1 MINISQSFLKE
12 FNKYK
17 LGETCGLQVK
27 AKYIDNNYPRETSEV
42 MDLGNFFEFNATGSL
57 PRDGQIPMAKVVYKD
72 TPKQKLDDKYQR
84 SLDSAV
90 FFKKI
95 IQHYGIEIKET
106 GKVVTQDGMTGILD
120 IYAEWNG
127 RHCIIDTKYS
137 GLLYDRWSEFGWD
150 LDSLPEKHNLM
161 LQPVQYKILMSLELG
176 IPVEDIDFYFFVFSS
191 SNPNDAKIIK
201 VVNDEATIEQH
212 HKAIRIVKKEL
223 AKPVDVVFKA
233 KPELLR
239 CLDCAINK
247 DCAFRIEVPPIQEI
261 YY

>member
-27 AKYIDNNYPRETSEV
+27 AKYIDNTYPRTSSEV
-42 MDLGNFFEFNATGSL
+42 MELGNHFEFMATGSL
-57 PRDGQIPMAKVVYKD
+57 PRDGHIPVAKVVYKD

-84 SLDSAV
+84 SMDSAL

-95 IQHYGIEIKET
+95 IKHYGIQIKET

-137 GLLYDRWSEFGWD
+137 GLLYDRWNEMGWD

-176 IPVEDIDFYFFVFSS
+176 IPVEDIDFYFFIFSS
-191 SNPNDAKIIK
+191 TNSNDAKIIK

-212 HKAIRIVKKEL
+212 HLAISYVKIEL
-223 AKPVDVVFKA
+223 SKPVDLIFKA

-239 CLDCAINK
+239 CFDCALK
-247 DCAFRIEVPPIQEI
+247 EKCEYRIEVPPIQEV

>member
-27 AKYIDNNYPRETSEV
+27 AKYIDNNYPRTSSEV
-42 MDLGNFFEFNATGSL
+42 MELGNFFEFNATGSL
-57 PRDGQIPMAKVVYKD
+57 PRDGHIPVANVVYKG
-72 TPKQKLDDKYQR
+72 TAKQKLDDKYQR
-84 SLDSAV
+84 ALDSAL
-90 FFKKI
+90 FFKRI

-106 GKVVTQDGMTGILD
+106 GKVITQDGMTGILD
-120 IYAEWNG
+120 IYAEWDG
-127 RHCIIDTKYS
+127 RVCIIDTKYS
-137 GLLYDRWSEFGWD
+137 GLLYDKWNSMGWD
-150 LDSLPEKHNLM
+150 IDSLPEKHNLM

-176 IPVEDIDFYFFVFSS
+176 IPIEDIDFYFFVFSS
-191 SNPNDAKIIK
+191 TNPNDAKIIK

-212 HKAIRIVKKEL
+212 LLAVKYVKNQLE
-223 AKPVDVVFKA
+223 KPIDVLFKA

-239 CLDCAINK
+239 CLDCGIKEN
-247 DCAFRIEVPPIQEI
+247 CNFHIEVPPIVEI

>member
-17 LGETCGLQVK
+17 NGLTCGLQVK
-27 AKYIDNNYPRETSEV
+27 AKYIDNNYPRTSSEA
-42 MDLGNFFEFNATGSL
+42 MMLGNFFEFNATGEL
-57 PRDGQIPMAKVVYKD
+57 PRDGQIPVANVVYKG
-72 TPKQKLDDKYQR
+72 TAKQKLDDKYQR
-84 SLDSAV
+84 AMDSAV

-95 IQHYGIEIKET
+95 IKHYNIEIKET
-106 GKVVTQDGMTGILD
+106 GKIITQNGMTGILD
-120 IYAEWNG
+120 IYAQWNG

-137 GLLYDRWSEFGWD
+137 GLLYDKWNEMGWFI
-150 LDSLPEKHNLM
+150 DSLPEKHNLM

-176 IPVEDIDFYFFVFSS
+176 IPINDIDFYFFIFSS
-191 SNPNDAKIIK
+191 TNPNDAKIIK

-212 HKAIRIVKKEL
+212 HLAIIYVKKEL
-223 AKPVDVVFKA
+223 SKPVDLVFRA

-239 CLDCAINK
+239 CLGCGIREGCN
-247 DCAFRIEVPPIQEI
+247 FRTEIPPIEEV

>member
-27 AKYIDNNYPRETSEV
+27 AKYIDNNYPRISSEV
-42 MDLGNFFEFNATGSL
+42 MELGNFFEFMATGSL
-57 PRDGQIPMAKVVYKD
+57 PRDGHIPVAGVVYKN
-72 TPKQKLDDKYQR
+72 TAKQRLDDKYQR
-84 SLDSAV
+84 AMDSAV

-95 IQHYGIEIKET
+95 VEFYGIEIKET
-106 GKVVTQDGMTGILD
+106 GKVITQDGMTGILD

-127 RHCIIDTKYS
+127 RVSIIDTKYS
-137 GLLYDRWSEFGWD
+137 GLLYDRWNEMGWD
-150 LDSLPEKHNLM
+150 IDSLPEKHNLM

-191 SNPNDAKIIK
+191 TNSNDAKIIK
-201 VVNDEATIEQH
+201 VVNDETTIEQH
-212 HKAIRIVKKEL
+212 HLAIKFVKREL
-223 AKPVDVVFKA
+223 AKPIDIIFKA

-239 CLDCAINK
+239 CLDCALNK
-247 DCAFRIEVPPIQEI
+247 ECAFRIEVPPIQEI

>member
-27 AKYIDNNYPRETSEV
+27 AKYIDNNYPRTSSEV
-42 MDLGNFFEFNATGSL
+42 MELGCFFEFMATGSL
-57 PRDGQIPMAKVVYKD
+57 PRDGEIPVAGVVYKN
-72 TPKQKLDDKYQR
+72 TPKQRLDDKYQR
-84 SLDSAV
+84 ALDSAL
-90 FFKKI
+90 FFKRI

-106 GKVVTQDGMTGILD
+106 GKVITQDGMTGILD
-120 IYAEWNG
+120 IYAEWDN
-127 RHCIIDTKYS
+127 RTCIIDTKYS
-137 GLLYDRWSEFGWD
+137 GLLYDRWNEMGWQI
-150 LDSLPEKHNLM
+150 DSLPEKHNLM

-176 IPVEDIDFYFFVFSS
+176 IPIEEIDFYFFVFSS

-212 HKAIRIVKKEL
+212 RLAINYVKKEL
-223 AKPVDVVFKA
+223 AKPVDVLFKA

-239 CLDCAINK
+239 CFDCAIK
-247 DCAFRIEVPPIQEI
+247 DNCNFRIEIPPIQEI

>member
-27 AKYIDNNYPRETSEV
+27 AKYIDDNYPRISSEV
-42 MDLGNFFEFNATGSL
+42 MELGNFFEFMATGSL
-57 PRDGQIPMAKVVYKD
+57 PRDGHIPVAKVVYKD
-72 TPKQKLDDKYQR
+72 TPKQKLDDKFQR
-84 SLDSAV
+84 AIDSAV

-95 IQHYGIEIKET
+95 IQSYDIEIKET
-106 GKVVTQDGMTGILD
+106 GKVSTQDGMTGIMD
-120 IYAEWNG
+120 IYADWNG
-127 RHCIIDTKYS
+127 RHTIIDTKYS
-137 GLLYDRWSEFGWD
+137 GLLYDRWSEMGWE
-150 LDSLPEKHNLM
+150 LDSLPEKHGLM
-161 LQPVQYKILMSLELG
+161 LQPVQYKILLSLELG

-191 SNPNDAKIIK
+191 TNPNDAKIIK

-212 HKAIRIVKKEL
+212 KLAITYVKKEL
-223 AKPVDVVFKA
+223 EKPIDKVFKA

-239 CLDCAINK
+239 CHDCAIK
-247 DCAFRIEVPPIQEI
+247 DNCDFKIEIPPIVEV

>member
-17 LGETCGLQVK
+17 LGLTCGLQVK
-27 AKYIDNNYPRETSEV
+27 AKYIDNNYPRKTSEV
-42 MDLGNFFEFNATGSL
+42 MELGNFFEFMATGSL
-57 PRDGQIPMAKVVYKD
+57 PRDGHIPVAGVVYKG
-72 TPKQKLDDKYQR
+72 TAKQRLDDKYQR
-84 SLDSAV
+84 AMDSAL

-95 IQHYGIEIKET
+95 VEFYGIEIKET
-106 GKVVTQDGMTGILD
+106 GKIITQDGMTGILD
-120 IYAEWNG
+120 ISAEWNG
-127 RHCIIDTKYS
+127 RVSIIDTKYS
-137 GLLYDRWSEFGWD
+137 GLLYDRWNEMGWD
-150 LDSLPEKHNLM
+150 IDSLPEKHNLM

-176 IPVEDIDFYFFVFSS
+176 IPVKDIDFYFFVFSS

-212 HKAIRIVKKEL
+212 HLAISYVKKEL
-223 AKPVDVVFKA
+223 AKPVDVIFKA

-239 CLDCAINK
+239 CLDCALKENC
-247 DCAFRIEVPPIQEI
+247 DYRIEVPPIVQI

>member
-27 AKYIDNNYPRETSEV
+27 AKYIDNNYPRTSSEA
-42 MDLGNFFEFNATGSL
+42 MDLGNFFEFMATGSL
-57 PRDGQIPMAKVVYKD
+57 PRDGQIPVAKVVYKD
-72 TPKQKLDDKYQR
+72 TPKQRLDDKFQR
-84 SLDSAV
+84 AMDSAL
-90 FFKKI
+90 FFKRI
-95 IQHYGIEIKET
+95 IKHYDIEIKET

-137 GLLYDRWSEFGWD
+137 GLLYDRWNEMGWE

-176 IPVEDIDFYFFVFSS
+176 IPLEDIDFYFFVFSS
-191 SNPNDAKIIK
+191 TNPNDAKIIK

-212 HKAIRIVKKEL
+212 YLAISYVKREL
-223 AKPVDVVFKA
+223 SKPVDLIFKA

-239 CLDCAINK
+239 CLDCGIKEN
-247 DCAFRIEVPPIQEI
+247 CSFRIEIPPIQEV

>member
-17 LGETCGLQVK
+17 LGLTCGLQLK

-42 MDLGNFFEFNATGSL
+42 MELGNFFEFMATGSL
-57 PRDGQIPMAKVVYKD
+57 PRDGHIPVAGVVYKG
-72 TPKQKLDDKYQR
+72 TAKQRLDDKYQR
-84 SLDSAV
+84 AMDSAL

-95 IQHYGIEIKET
+95 VEFYGIEIKET
-106 GKVVTQDGMTGILD
+106 GKVITQDGMTGILD
-120 IYAEWNG
+120 ISAEWNG
-127 RHCIIDTKYS
+127 RVSIIDTKYS

-150 LDSLPEKHNLM
+150 IDSLPEKHNLM

-191 SNPNDAKIIK
+191 TNPNDAKIIK
-201 VVNDEATIEQH
+201 VVNDETTIEQH
-212 HKAIRIVKKEL
+212 HLAISYVKREL
-223 AKPVDVVFKA
+223 TKPVDTIFKP

-239 CLDCAINK
+239 CLDCASKEN
-247 DCAFRIEVPPIQEI
+247 CNYRIEVPPIQEI

>member
-1 MINISQSFLKE
+1 M
-12 FNKYK
+12 
-17 LGETCGLQVK
+17 
-27 AKYIDNNYPRETSEV
+27 
-42 MDLGNFFEFNATGSL
+42 
-57 PRDGQIPMAKVVYKD
+57 
-72 TPKQKLDDKYQR
+72 
-84 SLDSAV
+84 DSAV

-95 IQHYGIEIKET
+95 IQHYDIEIKET

-127 RHCIIDTKYS
+127 RYCIIDTKYS
-137 GLLYDRWSEFGWD
+137 GLLYDRWNSMGWD
-150 LDSLPEKHNLM
+150 IDSLPEKHNLM

-212 HKAIRIVKKEL
+212 HLAIKYVKREL
-223 AKPVDVVFKA
+223 AKPIENVFKA

-239 CLDCAINK
+239 CLDCGIKEN
-247 DCAFRIEVPPIQEI
+247 CNFRIEVPPIVEI

>member
-1 MINISQSFLKE
+1 
-12 FNKYK
+12 
-17 LGETCGLQVK
+17 
-27 AKYIDNNYPRETSEV
+27 
-42 MDLGNFFEFNATGSL
+42 
-57 PRDGQIPMAKVVYKD
+57 
-72 TPKQKLDDKYQR
+72 
-84 SLDSAV
+84 
-90 FFKKI
+90 
-95 IQHYGIEIKET
+95 
-106 GKVVTQDGMTGILD
+106 
-120 IYAEWNG
+120 
-127 RHCIIDTKYS
+127 
-137 GLLYDRWSEFGWD
+137 
-150 LDSLPEKHNLM
+150 
-161 LQPVQYKILMSLELG
+161 MSLELG

>member
-27 AKYIDNNYPRETSEV
+27 AKYIDDNYPRTSSEA
-42 MDLGNFFEFNATGSL
+42 MDLGCFFEFMATGSL
-57 PRDGQIPMAKVVYKD
+57 PRDGKIPVAKVVYKD
-72 TPKQKLDDKYQR
+72 TPKQRLDDKFQR
-84 SLDSAV
+84 AMDSSL

-95 IQHYGIEIKET
+95 IQHYAIEIKET

-137 GLLYDRWSEFGWD
+137 GLLYDRWSELGWHI
-150 LDSLPEKHNLM
+150 DSLPEKHNLM

-191 SNPNDAKIIK
+191 TNPNDAKIIK

-212 HKAIRIVKKEL
+212 HLSIKYVKKEL
-223 AKPVDVVFKA
+223 EKPVDILFKA

-239 CLDCAINK
+239 CFDCGIKEN
-247 DCAFRIEVPPIQEI
+247 CNFRIEIPPIVEI

>member
-27 AKYIDNNYPRETSEV
+27 AKYIDNNYPRESSEV
-42 MDLGNFFEFNATGSL
+42 MELGNFFEFMATGSL
-57 PRDGQIPMAKVVYKD
+57 PRDGQIPVAKVVYKD

-84 SLDSAV
+84 AMDSSV

-95 IQHYGIEIKET
+95 VKHYGIQIKET

-137 GLLYDRWSEFGWD
+137 GLLYDRWNSMGWD
-150 LDSLPEKHNLM
+150 IDSLPEKHNLM

-191 SNPNDAKIIK
+191 TNSNDAKIIK

-212 HKAIRIVKKEL
+212 HLAISYVKREL
-223 AKPVDVVFKA
+223 SKPVDLIFKA

-239 CLDCAINK
+239 CFDCGIK
-247 DCAFRIEVPPIQEI
+247 DNCSFRLEVPTIQEV

>member
-17 LGETCGLQVK
+17 LGEACGLQVK
-27 AKYIDNNYPRETSEV
+27 AKYIDNNYPRTSSEV
-42 MDLGNFFEFNATGSL
+42 MILGNFFEFMATGSL
-57 PRDGQIPMAKVVYKD
+57 PRDGEIPVAGVVYKG
-72 TPKQKLDDKYQR
+72 TAKQRLDDKYQR
-84 SLDSAV
+84 AMDSAV

-95 IQHYGIEIKET
+95 IQFYGIEIKET
-106 GKVVTQDGMTGILD
+106 GKSITQNGMTGILD
-120 IYAEWNG
+120 IYAEWDG
-127 RHCIIDTKYS
+127 RVSIIDTKYS
-137 GLLYDRWSEFGWD
+137 GLLYDRWNELGWD

-176 IPVEDIDFYFFVFSS
+176 IPIEDIDFYFFVFSS

-212 HKAIRIVKKEL
+212 HLAISYVKKEL
-223 AKPVDVVFKA
+223 TKPVDVIFKA

-239 CLDCAINK
+239 CLDCALKEN
-247 DCAFRIEVPPIQEI
+247 CAYRIEIPPILEI

>member
-27 AKYIDNNYPRETSEV
+27 AKYIDNNYPRTSSEV
-42 MDLGNFFEFNATGSL
+42 MELGCFFEFMATGSL
-57 PRDGQIPMAKVVYKD
+57 PRDGEIPVAGVVYKN
-72 TPKQKLDDKYQR
+72 TPKQRLDDKYQR
-84 SLDSAV
+84 AMDSAL
-90 FFKKI
+90 FFKRI

-106 GKVVTQDGMTGILD
+106 GKVITQDGMTGILD

-127 RHCIIDTKYS
+127 RVSIIDTKYS
-137 GLLYDRWSEFGWD
+137 GLLYDRWNEMGWFI
-150 LDSLPEKHNLM
+150 DSLPEKHNLM

-176 IPVEDIDFYFFVFSS
+176 VSIEDIDFYFFVFSS
-191 SNPNDAKIIK
+191 TNPNDAKIIK
-201 VVNDEATIEQH
+201 VINDEATIEQH
-212 HKAIRIVKKEL
+212 LLAVSYIKKEL
-223 AKPVDVVFKA
+223 EKPLDKVFKA

-239 CLDCAINK
+239 CLDCAIREN
-247 DCAFRIEVPPIQEI
+247 CNYRIEVPPIVEI

>member
-27 AKYIDNNYPRETSEV
+27 AKYIDDNYPRTSSEV

-161 LQPVQYKILMSLELG
+161 LQPVQYKILMSLELD
-176 IPVEDIDFYFFVFSS
+176 IPIEDIDFYFFVFSS
-191 SNPNDAKIIK
+191 TNPNDAKIIK
-201 VVNDEATIEQH
+201 VVNDETTIEQH
-212 HKAIRIVKKEL
+212 HLAIKYVKREL
-223 AKPVDVVFKA
+223 AKPIENVFKA

-239 CLDCAINK
+239 CFDCALK
-247 DCAFRIEVPPIQEI
+247 DDCSFRIEVPQIQEI

>member
-27 AKYIDNNYPRETSEV
+27 AKYIDNTYPRTSSEA
-42 MDLGNFFEFNATGSL
+42 MDLGCFFEFMATGSL
-57 PRDGQIPMAKVVYKD
+57 PRDGEIPVAKVVYKD
-72 TPKQKLDDKYQR
+72 TPKQRLDDKFQR
-84 SLDSAV
+84 AMDSAV

-95 IQHYGIEIKET
+95 IKHYGIEIKEI

-137 GLLYDRWSEFGWD
+137 GLLYDRWNQLGWD

-191 SNPNDAKIIK
+191 TNPNDAKIIK

-212 HKAIRIVKKEL
+212 HLAIKYVKKEL
-223 AKPVDVVFKA
+223 EKPVDIIFKA

-239 CLDCAINK
+239 CLDCALKEN
-247 DCAFRIEVPPIQEI
+247 CNYRIEVPPIVEV

>member
-1 MINISQSFLKE
+1 MINISQSFIKE
-12 FNKYK
+12 FNNYK

-27 AKYIDNNYPRETSEV
+27 AKYIDDNYPRTSSEV
-42 MDLGNFFEFNATGSL
+42 MMLGNFFEFNATGEL
-57 PRDGQIPMAKVVYKD
+57 PRDGEIPVAKVVYKD

-84 SLDSAV
+84 AMDSAV

-95 IQHYGIEIKET
+95 IMHYDIEIKET

-137 GLLYDRWSEFGWD
+137 GLLYDRWNEMGWD

-191 SNPNDAKIIK
+191 TNANDAKIIK
-201 VVNDEATIEQH
+201 VVNDETTIEQH
-212 HKAIRIVKKEL
+212 RLAISYVKKEL
-223 AKPVDVVFKA
+223 AKPIENVLKA

-239 CLDCAINK
+239 CFDCGIK
-247 DCAFRIEVPPIQEI
+247 DNCSFRLEVPPIQEV

>member
-17 LGETCGLQVK
+17 LGLTCGLQVK

-42 MDLGNFFEFNATGSL
+42 MELGNFFEFMATGSL
-57 PRDGQIPMAKVVYKD
+57 PRDGHIPVAGVVYKG
-72 TPKQKLDDKYQR
+72 TAKQRLDDKYQR
-84 SLDSAV
+84 AMDSAL

-95 IQHYGIEIKET
+95 VEFYGIEIKET
-106 GKVVTQDGMTGILD
+106 GKVITQDGMTGILD
-120 IYAEWNG
+120 ISAEWNG
-127 RHCIIDTKYS
+127 RVSIIDTKYS
-137 GLLYDRWSEFGWD
+137 GLLYDRWNELGWD
-150 LDSLPEKHNLM
+150 IDSLPDKHNLM

-191 SNPNDAKIIK
+191 TNPNDAKIIK
-201 VVNDEATIEQH
+201 VVNDETTIEQH
-212 HKAIRIVKKEL
+212 HLAISYVKREL
-223 AKPVDVVFKA
+223 AKPVDVIFKA

-239 CLDCAINK
+239 CLDCALKENC
-247 DCAFRIEVPPIQEI
+247 DFRIEVPPIVEV

>member
-27 AKYIDNNYPRETSEV
+27 AKYIDNNYPRISSEV
-42 MDLGNFFEFNATGSL
+42 MELGNFFEFMATGSL
-57 PRDGQIPMAKVVYKD
+57 PRDGHIPVAGVVYKN
-72 TPKQKLDDKYQR
+72 TAKQRLDDKYQR
-84 SLDSAV
+84 AMDSAV

-95 IQHYGIEIKET
+95 VEFYGIEIKET
-106 GKVVTQDGMTGILD
+106 GKVITQDGMTGILD

-127 RHCIIDTKYS
+127 RVSIIDTKYS
-137 GLLYDRWSEFGWD
+137 GLLYDRWNEMGWD
-150 LDSLPEKHNLM
+150 IDSLPEKHNLM

-176 IPVEDIDFYFFVFSS
+176 IPVEEIDFYFFVFSS
-191 SNPNDAKIIK
+191 TNSNDAKIIK

-212 HKAIRIVKKEL
+212 HLAIKFVKREL
-223 AKPVDVVFKA
+223 AKPIDIIFKA

-239 CLDCAINK
+239 CLDCALNQE
-247 DCAFRIEVPPIQEI
+247 CAFRIEVPPIQEI

>member
-27 AKYIDNNYPRETSEV
+27 AKYIDNNYPRTSSEA
-42 MDLGNFFEFNATGSL
+42 MDLGCFFEFMATGSL
-57 PRDGQIPMAKVVYKD
+57 PRDGQIPVAKVVYKD
-72 TPKQKLDDKYQR
+72 TPKQRLDDKFQR
-84 SLDSAV
+84 AMDSAL
-90 FFKKI
+90 FFKRI
-95 IQHYGIEIKET
+95 IKHYDIEIKET

-137 GLLYDRWSEFGWD
+137 GLLYDRWNEMGWE

-176 IPVEDIDFYFFVFSS
+176 TPLEDIDFYFFVFSS
-191 SNPNDAKIIK
+191 TNPNDAKIIK

-212 HKAIRIVKKEL
+212 HLAISYVKREL
-223 AKPVDVVFKA
+223 SKPVDLIFKA

-239 CLDCAINK
+239 CLDCGIKEN
-247 DCAFRIEVPPIQEI
+247 CSFRIEIPPIQEV

>member
-27 AKYIDNNYPRETSEV
+27 AKYIDNNYPRTSSEV
-42 MDLGNFFEFNATGSL
+42 MILGNFFEFMSTGCL
-57 PRDGQIPMAKVVYKD
+57 PRDGEIPVAGVVYKG
-72 TPKQKLDDKYQR
+72 TAKQRLDDKFQR
-84 SLDSAV
+84 AMDSAV

-95 IQHYGIEIKET
+95 IKHYGIEIKET

-120 IYAEWNG
+120 IYSEWNG

-137 GLLYDRWSEFGWD
+137 GLLYDRWSEFGWEIN
-150 LDSLPEKHNLM
+150 SLPEKHNLM

-191 SNPNDAKIIK
+191 TNPNDAKIIK

-212 HKAIRIVKKEL
+212 HLAISYVKREL
-223 AKPVDVVFKA
+223 EKPVDILFKA

-239 CLDCAINK
+239 CFDCGIKN
-247 DCAFRIEVPPIQEI
+247 DCSFRIEVPPIQEI

>member
-12 FNKYK
+12 FNSYK
-17 LGETCGLQVK
+17 LGQTCGLQVK
-27 AKYIDNNYPRETSEV
+27 AKYIDNTYPRTSSEV
-42 MDLGNFFEFNATGSL
+42 MELGNFFEFMATGSL
-57 PRDGQIPMAKVVYKD
+57 PRDGHIPVAKVVYKD
-72 TPKQKLDDKYQR
+72 TPKQRLDDKYQKAM
-84 SLDSAV
+84 DSAL

-95 IQHYGIEIKET
+95 IKHYGIEIKET

-137 GLLYDRWSEFGWD
+137 GLLYDRWNEMGWD
-150 LDSLPEKHNLM
+150 IDSLPEKHNLM

-176 IPVEDIDFYFFVFSS
+176 IPVEDIDFYFFIFSS

-201 VVNDEATIEQH
+201 VVNDESTIEQH
-212 HKAIRIVKKEL
+212 HLAISYVKREL
-223 AKPVDVVFKA
+223 SKPVDVVFKP

-239 CLDCAINK
+239 CFDCALK
-247 DCAFRIEVPPIQEI
+247 EQCDFRVEVPKIQEV

>member
-17 LGETCGLQVK
+17 LGLTCGLQVK
-27 AKYIDNNYPRETSEV
+27 AKYIDNNYPRTSSEV
-42 MDLGNFFEFNATGSL
+42 MELGNFFEFMATGSL
-57 PRDGQIPMAKVVYKD
+57 PRDGHIPVANVVYKG
-72 TPKQKLDDKYQR
+72 TAKQKLDDKYQR
-84 SLDSAV
+84 AMDSAV

-106 GKVVTQDGMTGILD
+106 GKVMTQNGMTGILD
-120 IYAEWNG
+120 IYAEWDG
-127 RHCIIDTKYS
+127 RVSIIDTKYS
-137 GLLYDRWSEFGWD
+137 GLLYDRWNEMGWD

-212 HKAIRIVKKEL
+212 HLAISYVKREL
-223 AKPVDVVFKA
+223 AKPVDIIFKA

-239 CLDCAINK
+239 CLDCALK
-247 DCAFRIEVPPIQEI
+247 DDCAFRIEVPPIQEI

>member
-27 AKYIDNNYPRETSEV
+27 AKYIDNTYPRTSSEV
-42 MDLGNFFEFNATGSL
+42 MELGNFFEFMATGSL
-57 PRDGQIPMAKVVYKD
+57 PRDGHIPVAGVVYKG
-72 TPKQKLDDKYQR
+72 TAKQRLDDKYQR
-84 SLDSAV
+84 AMDSAL

-95 IQHYGIEIKET
+95 VEFYGIEIKET
-106 GKVVTQDGMTGILD
+106 GKVITQDGMTGILD
-120 IYAEWNG
+120 ISAEWNG
-127 RHCIIDTKYS
+127 RVSIIDTKYS
-137 GLLYDRWSEFGWD
+137 GLLYDRWNEMGWD
-150 LDSLPEKHNLM
+150 IDSLPEKHNLM

-176 IPVEDIDFYFFVFSS
+176 IPVKDIDFYFFVFSS

-212 HKAIRIVKKEL
+212 HLAISYVKKEL
-223 AKPVDVVFKA
+223 AKPVDVIFKA

-239 CLDCAINK
+239 CLDCALKENC
-247 DCAFRIEVPPIQEI
+247 DYRIEVPPIVQI